1 MDIHYVMEN
10 LAQRFPFL
18 LIDEIIKQ
26 TETEITAKK
35 NVTISELPFV
45 GHFPTH
51 PIYPGVL
58 IIESMTQASS
68 LLLKKVRPEEGL
80 LAEVEKVK
88 FYTPVK
94 PGNTLIIE
102 SRLVEKVL
110 GYYKFTCLITCDG
123 KKIAAGKIILFKSG
137 E

>member
-1 MDIHYVMEN
+1 MDIHYVMDN

-18 LIDEIIKQ
+18 LIDEIVEQ
-26 TETEITAKK
+26 TDTTITAKK
-35 NVTISELPFV
+35 NVTISELPFI

-58 IIESMTQASS
+58 LIESMTQASS
-68 LLLKKVRPEEGL
+68 LLMKKTTPEDL

-94 PGNTLIIE
+94 PGNTLLIE

-123 KKIAAGKIILFKSG
+123 KKVAAGKVTLFGS
-137 E
+137 EE